1 MKQEVETKSRY
12 RGRTEKKQRE
22 ERTSPDGGAYGEMCR
37 PQSWHADVSSEEEKK
52 TGIVCNC
59 VWTSLNHPQRVTTSF
74 PPLFNKI

>member
-37 PQSWHADVSSEEEKK
+37 PQSWHADVSSEEEKRQ
-52 TGIVCNC
+52 G
-59 VWTSLNHPQRVTTSF
+59 
-74 PPLFNKI
+74 